1 VSGGAGIDRVLVLL
15 AVLAAVT
22 TGGAL
27 GSTRHADA
35 PTASAAETS
44 RQRAITA
51 GALELVSGRPAD
63 LGYRLVIA
71 PPRRRVRGVTD
82 RGRRTIT
89 LFVGDHE
96 VPHMLAHDL
105 AHELG
110 HAFDDRRMTDRMRRA
125 YLRRRGRPASQWW
138 PRGRFSD
145 YATGAGDFAEVFA
158 LCHAASPEF
167 RSRLAPRPRDP
178 CALLP
183 ASARVHGERR

>member
-1 VSGGAGIDRVLVLL
+1 VGIDRALLLL
-15 AVLAAVT
+15 AVLAAMVS
-22 TGGAL
+22 GVAL
-27 GSTRHADA
+27 GSQRQANAA
-35 PTASAAETS
+35 PASTETS
-44 RQRAITA
+44 RQRAVTA
-51 GALELVSGRPAD
+51 AALELVSARPAD
-63 LGYRLVIA
+63 LGYRLLIA
-71 PPRRRVRGVTD
+71 PPRPRVRGVTD
-82 RGRRTIT
+82 RRLRTIT

-110 HAFDDRRMTDRMRRA
+110 HAFDDRRMTDRLRRA
-125 YLRRRGRPASQWW
+125 YLVRRGRPAAQWW

-167 RSRLAPRPRDP
+167 RSRLAPRPQDP

-183 ASARVHGERR
+183 AAARMHGERR